1 MTETAT
7 KKENA
12 FDRKRTFRQAFL
24 DSLPVMAG
32 YVVLGLGYGLIMETS
47 GYSFLWA
54 MAMSIF
60 VFAGSMQYVTV
71 SLLTGGASL
80 ITTGLM
86 TLMINARHF
95 FYGISML
102 GKYKDMGK
110 EKPLLIHT
118 LVDETYSLVCTR
130 LHDEEWFDEKKYYLY
145 ISLLN
150 WSYWVVASAAGGI
163 AGTFITFDTTGID
176 FAMTALFAVIFTE
189 QWLSTKEHLPA
200 LTGLGASIICLLVFG
215 PNRFLIPAMAL
226 ISAVLLL
233 LRKRLEEK

>member
-95 FYGISML
+95 F
-102 GKYKDMGK
+102 
-110 EKPLLIHT
+110 
-118 LVDETYSLVCTR
+118 
-130 LHDEEWFDEKKYYLY
+130 
-145 ISLLN
+145 
-150 WSYWVVASAAGGI
+150 
-163 AGTFITFDTTGID
+163 
-176 FAMTALFAVIFTE
+176 
-189 QWLSTKEHLPA
+189 
-200 LTGLGASIICLLVFG
+200 
-215 PNRFLIPAMAL
+215 
-226 ISAVLLL
+226 
-233 LRKRLEEK
+233 

>member
-110 EKPLLIHT
+110 VKPLLIQT
-118 LVDETYSLVCTR
+118 LVDVTYSLVCTR
-130 LHDEEWFDEKKYYLY
+130 LHDEEWFD
-145 ISLLN
+145 
-150 WSYWVVASAAGGI
+150 
-163 AGTFITFDTTGID
+163 
-176 FAMTALFAVIFTE
+176 
-189 QWLSTKEHLPA
+189 
-200 LTGLGASIICLLVFG
+200 
-215 PNRFLIPAMAL
+215 
-226 ISAVLLL
+226 
-233 LRKRLEEK
+233 